1 MKGAVIIMDDEF
13 KLPVLT
19 EEQFENLWNRLH
31 CYKWFNDMI
40 DEIMP
45 KPSQNFD
52 PNNRVVDFR
61 PNKNARG
68 K

>member
-1 MKGAVIIMDDEF
+1 MKGVVVIMDDKF
-13 KLPVLT
+13 KFPVLT
-19 EEQFENLWNRLH
+19 EEQFNNLWNRLH
-31 CYKWFNDMI
+31 SYKWFNDMI

>member
-1 MKGAVIIMDDEF
+1 MKGAVVIMDDKF
-13 KLPVLT
+13 KLPFLT

-31 CYKWFNDMI
+31 SYKWFNDMI

-45 KPSQNFD
+45 KPSQDFD

-61 PNKNARG
+61 ADKKVRG

>member
-1 MKGAVIIMDDEF
+1 MKGAVVIMHDKF

-19 EEQFENLWNRLH
+19 EEQFEDLWNRLYS
-31 CYKWFNDMI
+31 YKWFNDMI

>member
-1 MKGAVIIMDDEF
+1 MKGAVVIMDDEF
-13 KLPVLT
+13 KLPFLT
-19 EEQFENLWNRLH
+19 EEQFEDLWNRLYS
-31 CYKWFNDMI
+31 YKWFNDMI

-45 KPSQNFD
+45 KPSQDFD